1 MHTLR
6 ATNPIWASSELLY
19 VTSASFF
26 QVTSQGSEYAVV
38 AAARSHCP
46 ALFRDM
52 RTAASTRD
60 AVTLMLRLTSSE
72 RPLPR
77 ALYRG
82 SRQEYQASSR
92 RLITMK
98 LPGMRPRQDRRAVCP
113 LLACSVGGAG
123 NNRVGQFF
131 FLHHRSHIGASEWW
145 YAGGHGDRSTQ
156 TRGHRAW
163 ARVRRSENSLFL
175 RTTRVQAI
183 HDAGRLHSSK

>member
-1 MHTLR
+1 VHTLR

-19 VTSASFF
+19 VTSASFS
-26 QVTSQGSEYAVV
+26 QVTSQGSECAVV

-52 RTAASTRD
+52 RTAATIRD

-72 RPLPR
+72 RL
-77 ALYRG
+77 
-82 SRQEYQASSR
+82 
-92 RLITMK
+92 
-98 LPGMRPRQDRRAVCP
+98 C
-113 LLACSVGGAG
+113 GGAG

-163 ARVRRSENSLFL
+163 ARVRRCENSLFP
-175 RTTRVQAI
+175 RTTGVQAI
-183 HDAGRLHSSK
+183 HDAGRVHSST

>member
-26 QVTSQGSEYAVV
+26 QVTSQGSECAVV

-52 RTAASTRD
+52 RTAATIRD

-72 RPLPR
+72 RLPR

-82 SRQEYQASSR
+82 SRQECQASSR

-98 LPGMRPRQDRRAVCP
+98 LLGMRPPQDRCAVCP
-113 LLACSVGGAG
+113 CSLAAWGGAG

-163 ARVRRSENSLFL
+163 ARVRRCENSLFP
-175 RTTRVQAI
+175 RTTGVQAI
-183 HDAGRLHSSK
+183 HDAGRVHSST